1 MILSAQSIRSRSGMI
16 FPLLE
21 RTVYEGMTFGL
32 GPAGYDVRIAEDLY
46 LRNGYFCLASTIER
60 FDVPDDIMVKLHDKS
75 SWARRGLFVQNTVFE
90 PGWRGYATLEL
101 TYHGRA
107 PLALK
112 AGMPIAQA
120 VFHRLDE
127 PTVQPYGESKYQ
139 DQAPGPV
146 EAIHER
152 SRQPSSVSENSQTS

>member
-1 MILSAQSIRSRSGMI
+1 MILSAQSIRSRIGLI
-16 FPLLE
+16 TPFCE
-21 RTVYEGMTFGL
+21 RTVSEGMTYGL

-46 LRNGYFCLASTIER
+46 LRDGYFCLASTIER

-101 TYHGRA
+101 TCHSKV

-127 PTVQPYGESKYQ
+127 PTTLPYGGKYQ
-139 DQAPGPV
+139 NQSAGPV

-152 SRQPSSVSENSQTS
+152 SRQQTNSGENP

>member
-16 FPLLE
+16 FPFLE
-21 RTVYEGMTFGL
+21 RTVWEGMTYGL

-46 LRNGYFCLASTIER
+46 LRDGYFCLASTIER

-101 TYHGRA
+101 TYHSKT

-127 PTVQPYGESKYQ
+127 PTVQKYDGKYQ
-139 DQAPGPV
+139 NQQSGPV

-152 SRQPSSVSENSQTS
+152 SGQSSKSGENP